1 MTVASKGAAG
11 VTLIEL
17 LVVCTIMMLSI
28 GLVGGATVKSVERT
42 QAQTELI
49 ELYAILKKSGVTS
62 FVTGKTATLATK
74 GQSVS
79 LSVGS
84 DLRFRREFE
93 YLVFDEESI
102 QFDRNGFSGSQSIE
116 ISVRGTPKLIDMGI
130 FSSGV
135 RNLEDLGGV
144 GFEG

>member
-1 MTVASKGAAG
+1 
-11 VTLIEL
+11 
-17 LVVCTIMMLSI
+17 
-28 GLVGGATVKSVERT
+28 
-42 QAQTELI
+42 LI